1 MRIPPYLVRWEN
13 GEPCLPGAD
22 ALEDFDYRMLM
33 QAPPEARRMLLDKRL
48 EDTSTSDVCAWLD
61 IESRKCRF
69 HEFRPGICRDFEMG
83 SDGCRLLRV
92 TTLG

>member
-1 MRIPPYLVRWEN
+1 MRLPPYLVRWEN
-13 GEPCLPGAD
+13 GEPCPSGTN
-22 ALEDFDYRMLM
+22 ALEDFDYGMLTA
-33 QAPPEARRMLLDKRL
+33 APAEARRMFLDKQL
-48 EDTSTSDVCAWLD
+48 EDASTSDVCAWLD

-83 SDGCRLLRV
+83 SDGCRLLRG